1 MMRWL
6 LVEAAQTAV
15 RFDPELQRVYRR
27 LKFNK
32 GASVAKVAIARKLA
46 VKLYWLLRATASCA
60 QMAPMQGRSVAP
72 WSRTGDRVFDWAPCL
87 PAQAGSSK
95 HESWSDVE
103 DRIDGW
109 WNQRSTAG
117 FTMRAL
123 VGQKKRFLV
132 RKEKTAAAQNAVADQ
147 GEKCLLTTPTQL

>member
-46 VKLYWLLRATASCA
+46 VKLYWTLRAHSLVRADGSL
-60 QMAPMQGRSVAP
+60 Q
-72 WSRTGDRVFDWAPCL
+72 
-87 PAQAGSSK
+87 GSS
-95 HESWSDVE
+95 
-103 DRIDGW
+103 RG
-109 WNQRSTAG
+109 T
-117 FTMRAL
+117 L
-123 VGQKKRFLV
+123 VPHVGSSF
-132 RKEKTAAAQNAVADQ
+132 
-147 GEKCLLTTPTQL
+147 